1 MKPTVLFLESVDPAA
16 YTLLPSEDYG
26 VILPGVESVDYGAV
40 NAIVTRGKGEVD
52 RPLIDRCPA
61 LRVIVRCGVGVNNI
75 DVDYATTHGVQV
87 LNVPGVNA
95 ATVAEHTLGLMLMLV
110 RGMYRLVQE
119 VKQGNWDYRTTYA
132 GKELRDLRL
141 GIVGRGDIGKRVGGA
156 AGALHMEVSYARRH
170 RGDTAE
176 GHLPLVDLL
185 AQSDVVSLHVP
196 LTSETHN
203 LIDADALARMQPG
216 SYLIN
221 TARGEIVDAAALLD
235 ALERGQLAGYAS
247 DLLSG
252 EGEVQRRL
260 VAHPGVLITPH
271 AASLTALTFR
281 ELSERGVRHVVE
293 YLGGGAI
300 GVKYRVNML

>member
-1 MKPTVLFLESVDPAA
+1 MKPTILFLESVDPVA
-16 YTLLPSEDYG
+16 YSLLPPEEYA
-26 VILPGVESVDYGAV
+26 VILPGAEPSDHGEVA
-40 NAIVTRGKGEVD
+40 AIVTRGKGAVD

-61 LRVIVRCGVGVNNI
+61 LKVIVRCGVGVNNI
-75 DVDYATTHGVQV
+75 DVDYATTRGIQV

-95 ATVAEHTLGLMLMLV
+95 ATVAEHTLGLMLLSV

-119 VKQGNWDYRTTYA
+119 VKQSNWDYRSTYA
-132 GKELRDLRL
+132 GKELRGLKL
-141 GIVGRGDIGKRVGGA
+141 GIVGRGDIGKRVGGV
-156 AGALHMEVSYARRH
+156 AGALRMEVRYARRH
-170 RGDTAE
+170 RSDTAE
-176 GHLPLVDLL
+176 GHLPLADLL

-196 LTSETHN
+196 LTAETRH
-203 LIDADALARMQPG
+203 LIGADALANMQAG

-235 ALERGQLAGYAS
+235 ALERGHLAGYAS

-252 EGEVQRRL
+252 EGEVQQRL
-260 VAHPGVLITPH
+260 VTHPSVLITPH

-293 YLGGGAI
+293 YLGGGTI
-300 GVKYRVNML
+300 REKYRVN

>member
-1 MKPTVLFLESVDPAA
+1 MKPTVLFLESVDPVAYALLPPEA
-16 YTLLPSEDYG
+16 YT
-26 VILPGVESVDYGAV
+26 VILPGAAPADYGV
-40 NAIVTRGKGEVD
+40 VSAIVTRGKGEVD

-75 DVDYATTHGVQV
+75 DVDYATARGVQV
-87 LNVPGVNA
+87 LNLPGVNA
-95 ATVAEHTLGLMLMLV
+95 ATVAEHTLGLMLLSV

-119 VKQGNWDYRTTYA
+119 VKRDNWDYRTTYT
-132 GKELRDLRL
+132 GKELRGLKL

-156 AGALHMEVSYARRH
+156 AGALQMGVRYARRH

-176 GHLPLVDLL
+176 GHLPLADLL

-196 LTSETHN
+196 LTPETHH
-203 LIDADALARMQPG
+203 LIDAEALAQMQTG

-221 TARGEIVDAAALLD
+221 TARGEIVEATALLD
-235 ALERGQLAGYAS
+235 ALERGHLAGYAS

-260 VAHPGVLITPH
+260 IAHPNVLITPH

-281 ELSERGVRHVVE
+281 ELSERGGRHVVE
-293 YLGGGAI
+293 YLGGGVVGAR
-300 GVKYRVNML
+300 YRVNTV